1 MCLVEL
7 YNFVVF
13 FKFFNIFI
21 IFSLFPFFLFSPFSS
36 FVAGRRPPLWPA
48 SSLEAHLATTRLGL
62 AGLALATFRRSCQ
75 PSSAGRQPWPGPV
88 SGQKEEGKEREEE
101 ERRKEKKKEEKRKF
115 CFQEQE
121 VTFFYF
127 LFLFQIYFP
136 GNKKFYQTRFYSF
149 SVPWNKRTE
158 IVVPGTRN
166 NF

>member
-101 ERRKEKKKEEKRKF
+101 KREETRREKKREEKIVPRNKLPFSTSYFYTKSITSCF
-115 CFQEQE
+115 CSKSIRGNKNFTKH
-121 VTFFYF
+121 VSIIFS
-127 LFLFQIYFP
+127 FP
-136 GNKKFYQTRFYSF
+136 GIKEQK
-149 SVPWNKRTE
+149 
-158 IVVPGTRN
+158 
-166 NF
+166 

>member
-101 ERRKEKKKEEKRKF
+101 KREEKRREKKIISENKKLFFSTSYF
-115 CFQEQE
+115 CSKSIFGNKNF
-121 VTFFYF
+121 TKCISI
-127 LFLFQIYFP
+127 LFPFP
-136 GNKKFYQTRFYSF
+136 GTKQQK
-149 SVPWNKRTE
+149 
-158 IVVPGTRN
+158 
-166 NF
+166 